1 MSRDKYGA
9 GADPYCYPNTDI
21 LINALDIHDD
31 IWLEEA
37 KRDISALCANTIEF
51 APPPYDLNYLALIH
65 KALFSD
71 LYPWAGKLRT
81 IDISKGETRFCSYQ
95 RIQVEAGKLFAGVNY
110 GQLFIEL
117 PRQELIKSIAEFY
130 AELNIVHPF
139 REGNGRAQRILFE
152 HMIINCGYEIDWSL
166 TDADEWLHAN
176 IAGYHC
182 QYQPMYSIFEKCI
195 GATF

>member
-37 KRDISALCANTIEF
+37 ERDISALCANTIEF

-95 RIQVEAGKLFAGVNY
+95 HVGRKSKAYCAKVNHDH
-110 GQLFIEL
+110 
-117 PRQELIKSIAEFY
+117 
-130 AELNIVHPF
+130 NIS
-139 REGNGRAQRILFE
+139 Q
-152 HMIINCGYEIDWSL
+152 
-166 TDADEWLHAN
+166 
-176 IAGYHC
+176 
-182 QYQPMYSIFEKCI
+182 
-195 GATF
+195 